1 MTTITKTER
10 TTKTNSLLGIRS
22 VTVIGLLSA
31 IAIVLMLFEIPLGF
45 APSFY
50 KIDLSEVPVLIGAF
64 ALGPVAGIVI
74 EAIKILSN
82 LLIDGTI
89 TAGVGEAANFIIG
102 CALVVPSAIIYQK
115 TKTKKSAI
123 IGLIVG
129 TITLVVIGSALNAYV
144 LLPTFAKAF
153 HMDLDVLVAMG
164 TAVNPAITSLNTF
177 VLFAVAPFN
186 LIKGVVVSVITMI
199 LYKKISSIIK
209 GDFIG

>member
-1 MTTITKTER
+1 MSTMTKTSNV
-10 TTKTNSLLGIRS
+10 TKQKSILGIRS

-74 EAIKILSN
+74 EAIKIALN
-82 LLIDGTI
+82 LLTDGTI

-115 TKTKKSAI
+115 TKTRKSAL
-123 IGLIVG
+123 IGLIIG
-129 TITLVVIGSALNAYV
+129 TITLVIIGSALNAYL
-144 LLPTFAKAF
+144 LLPTYAKAF
-153 HMDLDVLVAMG
+153 HMDLDALVALG
-164 TAVNPAITSLNTF
+164 TAVNPAITNLSTF
-177 VLFAVAPFN
+177 ILFAVAPFN
-186 LIKGVVVSVITMI
+186 LIKGVAVSVLTML
-199 LYKKISSIIK
+199 LYKKISPIIK
-209 GDFIG
+209 GDYLG

>member
-1 MTTITKTER
+1 MSTITKTNNS
-10 TTKTNSLLGIRS
+10 TKTKSLLGIRS

-74 EAIKILSN
+74 EAVKIALN

-89 TAGVGEAANFIIG
+89 TAGVGEAANFAIG
-102 CALVVPSAIIYQK
+102 CALVVPSAIIYQRKK
-115 TKTKKSAI
+115 TRKSALM
-123 IGLIVG
+123 GLIVG
-129 TITLVVIGSALNAYV
+129 TIVLVVIGSVLNAYV
-144 LLPTFAKAF
+144 LLPTYAKAF
-153 HMDLDVLVAMG
+153 HMDLNALVAMG

-186 LIKGVVVSVITMI
+186 LIKGVAVSILTLL
-199 LYKKISSIIK
+199 LYKKISPILK
-209 GDFIG
+209 GEFNG